1 MKRKYLQI
9 KDPDLR
15 DKIKSIYNKEVGTY
29 ILRWFKNGKPRNICR
44 LLDTDCHG
52 VLYIG
57 ETEKTLFSRVASLAT
72 AILSNSKKDQSE
84 PVEIGHHTFSKK
96 FFRIRKHIDV
106 NDLYVE
112 VISCKISPKKDES
125 KLIEEYVAEYG
136 ELPPLNGNYGQH
148 AHWDLF

>member
-1 MKRKYLQI
+1 MKREYLQI

-15 DKIKSIYNKEVGTY
+15 DKIRSIYNEEVGTY
-29 ILRWFKNGKPRNICR
+29 ILHWFKNGKPRKICR
-44 LLDTDCHG
+44 LLDTDCDG

-57 ETEKTLFSRVASLAT
+57 ETEKTLYSRVTSLAT
-72 AILSNSKKDQSE
+72 AILSNSKKNQSE
-84 PVEIGHHTFSKK
+84 PVEKGHKAFSKK
-96 FFRIRKHIDV
+96 FFRIRKQIDV

-112 VISCKISPKKDES
+112 VINCKISPKEDES